1 MSTTA
6 RRYAAAL
13 HNCGCSVDS
22 LRQTAQ
28 YLMDSAPLWEA
39 LCSPAVQAKEKKAVL
54 NRLPNFTDD
63 EHLKNFYGLL
73 AEKSRFSLLPEIVD
87 EYRKLEMRQ
96 HGEGLCVLRCVRDPG
111 DDALSKLAKLLCKKH
126 GYQSLTFEIV
136 LDPEVLGGFVFEL
149 DGVTYDKSV
158 RGHIHALAQS
168 LQEG

>member
-54 NRLPNFTDD
+54 NRLPDFTDD
-63 EHLKNFYGLL
+63 KHLKNFTDCWLKKAAFL
-73 AEKSRFSLLPEIVD
+73 SFRKS
-87 EYRKLEMRQ
+87 
-96 HGEGLCVLRCVRDPG
+96 
-111 DDALSKLAKLLCKKH
+111 
-126 GYQSLTFEIV
+126 
-136 LDPEVLGGFVFEL
+136 
-149 DGVTYDKSV
+149 
-158 RGHIHALAQS
+158 
-168 LQEG
+168 